1 MKIFIL
7 ILFVASFVTSYS
19 QTDID
24 TTYRVEIS
32 TTASSSINFFRDER
46 YPGGS
51 SGSSLGYGVFIRG
64 MWHPGRM
71 LAVGLMSGYSFVVSD
86 EFEVDTVYSNQDEEK
101 ASANLKAIPL
111 QLVISMQYKGLELGV
126 GMGPYLM
133 RTTINYG
140 STAESQRIELG
151 LTFIGL
157 YRFSIGENF
166 SLGPELRVL
175 YLSYRGIISV
185 MPSITLQLDLWRY

>member
-1 MKIFIL
+1 MKIFTI
-7 ILFVASFVTSYS
+7 ILFIAGIATSYS
-19 QTDID
+19 QTDVD

-46 YPGGS
+46 YPGGPS
-51 SGSSLGYGVFIRG
+51 ASSLGYGVFIRG

-71 LAVGLMSGYSFVVSD
+71 LAIGVMSGYSFVVGD
-86 EFEVDTVYSNQDEEK
+86 EFEVDTFYSNPNKEN
-101 ASANLKAIPL
+101 ASASLAAIPL

-133 RTTINYG
+133 LTTIDFG
-140 STAESQRIELG
+140 STAEAQRIELG

-157 YRFSIGENF
+157 YRFSFGENF
-166 SLGPELRVL
+166 SLGPELRVV
-175 YLSYRGIISV
+175 YLSYRGIISL
-185 MPSITLQLDLWRY
+185 MPSITLQFDIWRY

>member
-1 MKIFIL
+1 MKIFII
-7 ILFVASFVTSYS
+7 ILFIACFVTGYS

-46 YPGGS
+46 YPGGPA
-51 SGSSLGYGVFIRG
+51 GNQFGYGMFIRG

-71 LAVGLMSGYSFVVSD
+71 LAVGIMTGYSFVASD
-86 EFEVDTVYSNQDEEK
+86 EFIVDTIYSNPGEEK
-101 ASANLKAIPL
+101 ASANLAAIPL
-111 QLVISMQYKGLELGV
+111 QLVVSMQYEGFELGV
-126 GMGPYLM
+126 GMGPYIM
-133 RTTINYG
+133 KSTIEHD
-140 STAESQRIELG
+140 TKAEAQRIELG

-157 YRFSIGENF
+157 YRFPLGENF

-185 MPSITLQLDLWRY
+185 MPSVTLQIDLWRY

>member
-1 MKIFIL
+1 MRIFII
-7 ILFVASFVTSYS
+7 ILFVACFVTSYS
-19 QTDID
+19 QTDND

-32 TTASSSINFFRDER
+32 TTASSSVNFFRDER
-46 YPGGS
+46 YPGGPA
-51 SGSSLGYGVFIRG
+51 GSSLGYGAFIRG

-71 LAVGLMSGYSFVVSD
+71 LAVGLMSGYSFVVGD
-86 EFEVDTVYSNQDEEK
+86 EFEIDTAYSNQGEEK

-133 RTTINYG
+133 LTTINFG
-140 STAESQRIELG
+140 STAEAQRIELG

-157 YRFSIGENF
+157 YRFSIGDNF

>member
-1 MKIFIL
+1 MKIFII
-7 ILFVASFVTSYS
+7 ILFVAGFVTSFS

-32 TTASSSINFFRDER
+32 TTASSSVNFFRDER
-46 YPGGS
+46 YPGGP

-86 EFEVDTVYSNQDEEK
+86 EFEVDTVYSNQGKEK
-101 ASANLKAIPL
+101 ASANLTAIPL
-111 QLVISMQYKGLELGV
+111 QLVISMQYEGLELGV

-133 RTTINYG
+133 LTTIDYG

-157 YRFSIGENF
+157 YRFSFADNF

-185 MPSITLQLDLWRY
+185 MPSIALQLDFWRY

>member
-1 MKIFIL
+1 MRAFII
-7 ILFVASFVTSYS
+7 ILFITVIATSYS
-19 QTDID
+19 QTDND

-46 YPGGS
+46 YPGGP
-51 SGSSLGYGVFIRG
+51 SGSSLGYGMFIRG

-71 LAVGLMSGYSFVVSD
+71 LAVGFMTGYSFVASD
-86 EFEVDTVYSNQDEEK
+86 EFIVDTIYSNPGEEK
-101 ASANLKAIPL
+101 ASANLAAIPL
-111 QLVISMQYKGLELGV
+111 QLVVSMQYEGFELGV
-126 GMGPYLM
+126 GMGPYIM
-133 RTTINYG
+133 KSTIEHD
-140 STAESQRIELG
+140 TKAEAQRIELG

-157 YRFSIGENF
+157 YRFPLGENF

>member
-1 MKIFIL
+1 MKVFII
-7 ILFVASFVTSYS
+7 ILFVAGFVTSYS

-32 TTASSSINFFRDER
+32 TTVSSSVNYFRDER

-71 LAVGLMSGYSFVVSD
+71 LAVGLMTGYSFVVGD
-86 EFEVDTVYSNQDEEK
+86 EFTVDSIYSTQSGDK
-101 ASANLKAIPL
+101 ASANLAAVPL
-111 QLVISMQYKGLELGV
+111 QLAISMQYKGLEIGV

-133 RTTINYG
+133 LTTIDYG
-140 STAESQRIELG
+140 STAKAQRIELG
-151 LTFIGL
+151 ITFIGL
-157 YRFSIGENF
+157 YRFSLGENF

>member
-1 MKIFIL
+1 MKKLII
-7 ILFVASFVTSYS
+7 ILFIAGITISYS
-19 QTDID
+19 QTDVD

-46 YPGGS
+46 YPGGPA
-51 SGSSLGYGVFIRG
+51 GSSWGYGMFIRG

-71 LAVGLMSGYSFVVSD
+71 LAIGVMSGNSFVVDD
-86 EFEVDTVYSNQDEEK
+86 EFAVDTFYSNPNKEN
-101 ASANLKAIPL
+101 ASASLAAIPL

-133 RTTINYG
+133 LTTIDFG
-140 STAESQRIELG
+140 STAEAQRIELG

-157 YRFSIGENF
+157 YRFSFGENF

-175 YLSYRGIISV
+175 YLSYRGIISL
-185 MPSITLQLDLWRY
+185 MPSITLQFDIWRY

>member
-1 MKIFIL
+1 MRTFII
-7 ILFVASFVTSYS
+7 ILFITVIATSYS
-19 QTDID
+19 QTDND

-51 SGSSLGYGVFIRG
+51 SGNSLGYGVFIRG

-71 LAVGLMSGYSFVVSD
+71 LAVGLMTGYSFVVGD
-86 EFEVDTVYSNQDEEK
+86 EFTVDSIYSTQSGNQES
-101 ASANLKAIPL
+101 ASLAAIPL
-111 QLVISMQYKGLELGV
+111 QLAVSMQYKGLEIGV

-133 RTTINYG
+133 LTTIDYG
-140 STAESQRIELG
+140 STAKSQRIELG
-151 LTFIGL
+151 ITFIGL
-157 YRFSIGENF
+157 YRFPLGENF

-175 YLSYRGIISV
+175 YLSYRGIISI
-185 MPSITLQLDLWRY
+185 MPSVTLQIDLWRY

>member
-1 MKIFIL
+1 MKIFML
-7 ILFVASFVTSYS
+7 ILFVAGFVTSYS

-32 TTASSSINFFRDER
+32 TTASSSVNFFRDER
-46 YPGGS
+46 YPGGPA
-51 SGSSLGYGVFIRG
+51 GSSLGYGAFIRG
-64 MWHPGRM
+64 MWHPVKM
-71 LAVGLMSGYSFVVSD
+71 LAVGVMSGYSFVVGD
-86 EFEVDTVYSNQDEEK
+86 EFEIDTAYSNQGEEK

-111 QLVISMQYKGLELGV
+111 QLVISMQYEGLEFGV

-133 RTTINYG
+133 RTTIDYG
-140 STAESQRIELG
+140 STAKAQRIELG

-157 YRFSIGENF
+157 YRFSIGDNF
-166 SLGPELRVL
+166 SWGPELRVL

>member
-1 MKIFIL
+1 MKILTI
-7 ILFVASFVTSYS
+7 ILFISGVATSYS
-19 QTDID
+19 QTDVD

-46 YPGGS
+46 YPGGP
-51 SGSSLGYGVFIRG
+51 SGNSLGYGVFIRG

-71 LAVGLMSGYSFVVSD
+71 LAIGVMSGYSFVVGD
-86 EFEVDTVYSNQDEEK
+86 EFAVDTFYSNPNKEN
-101 ASANLKAIPL
+101 ASANLAAIPL
-111 QLVISMQYKGLELGV
+111 QLVVSMQYKGLEIGV

-133 RTTINYG
+133 LTTIDYG
-140 STAESQRIELG
+140 SIAEASRIELG

-157 YRFSIGENF
+157 YRFSFSDNF
-166 SLGPELRVL
+166 SLGPELRVV